1 MSYYL
6 GIDGGGTK
14 TVAILSKDDGTIIDT
29 ARIGPTNYKG
39 VGIEKTKDE
48 FWSMFKY
55 FFSRDKV
62 SLKDIKSLCLGGA
75 GVDFEEDKE
84 ILKNMFYS
92 LGYKNKILI
101 FNDSVTTLVGAN
113 GEKKGAILISGTGSV
128 AYGIDLDNNPIRVG
142 GWGHFI
148 DDLGSGFAI
157 GKDALSKIME
167 SYDGRCKQTILW
179 EKVSTKLQ
187 IKSHDELI
195 SFIYNPK
202 TNKNNI
208 AEIAVIVIDSYLE
221 DDVAKEIIDKAVEDL
236 FIMVKTLSEKMN
248 CNDFPLSFSGSVL
261 VKSPLIRKLLEKR
274 IKKELPQIVIHDS
287 YNDGAY
293 GALILALENS

>member
-14 TVAILSKDDGTIIDT
+14 TVAILSKDDGTIVDT
-29 ARIGPTNYKG
+29 ARMGPTNYKG

-62 SLKDIKSLCLGGA
+62 SLKEIKSLCLGGA
-75 GVDFEEDKE
+75 GVDFEKDKE
-84 ILKNMFYS
+84 ILKNIFYS

-101 FNDSVTTLVGAN
+101 YNDSVTTLVGAN
-113 GEKKGAILISGTGSV
+113 GGKKGAILISGTGSV

-167 SYDGRCKQTILW
+167 SYDGRRKQTILW

-195 SFIYNPK
+195 SYIYNPK

-208 AEIAVIVIDSYLE
+208 AEIAVIVINSYLE

-236 FIMVKTLSEKMN
+236 FIIVKTLSEKMN
-248 CNDFPLSFSGSVL
+248 CDNFPLSFSGSVL
-261 VKSPLIRKLLEKR
+261 LKSPLIRELLEKR

>member
-101 FNDSVTTLVGAN
+101 YNDSVTTLVGAN

-202 TNKNNI
+202 
-208 AEIAVIVIDSYLE
+208 
-221 DDVAKEIIDKAVEDL
+221 
-236 FIMVKTLSEKMN
+236 
-248 CNDFPLSFSGSVL
+248 
-261 VKSPLIRKLLEKR
+261 LIK
-274 IKKELPQIVIHDS
+274 IT
-287 YNDGAY
+287 
-293 GALILALENS
+293 

>member
-14 TVAILSKDDGTIIDT
+14 TVAILSKDDGTIVDT
-29 ARIGPTNYKG
+29 ARMGPTNYKG

-62 SLKDIKSLCLGGA
+62 SLKEIKSLCLGGA
-75 GVDFEEDKE
+75 GVDFEKDKE
-84 ILKNMFYS
+84 ILKNIFYS

-101 FNDSVTTLVGAN
+101 YNDSVTTLVGAN
-113 GEKKGAILISGTGSV
+113 GGKKGAILISGTGSV

-167 SYDGRCKQTILW
+167 SYDGRRKQTILW

-195 SFIYNPK
+195 SYIYNPK

-208 AEIAVIVIDSYLE
+208 AEIAVIVINSYLE

-248 CNDFPLSFSGSVL
+248 CNNFPLSFSGSVL
-261 VKSPLIRKLLEKR
+261 LKSPLIRELLEKK

>member
-101 FNDSVTTLVGAN
+101 YNDSVTTLVGAN